1 MAVDEKLLDQTRVA
15 GARVA
20 ELECQA
26 EQAKAEYRRLVRH
39 LHLAGAS
46 MREVAG
52 ALCISHQRVHQL
64 IDDAGGARRWRRRR
78 TGAGGA
84 LVTCSFCGRGA
95 QEVDGQLV
103 AGPSVYICDRCASAA
118 VAVVTTG
125 APVSR
130 PGAPMR
136 PVEPASAE
144 QCSFCGKQRPMVQA
158 LVAGPRSLICAEC
171 LDLCQ
176 EIMAERLK
184 PQGP

>member
-1 MAVDEKLLDQTRVA
+1 MAVDAKLLAQTRA
-15 GARVA
+15 AAAQVA
-20 ELECQA
+20 EAECQA

-52 ALCISHQRVHQL
+52 ALCISHQRVQQL

-78 TGAGGA
+78 TGAGDA
-84 LVTCSFCGRGA
+84 VMCSFCGRGA
-95 QEVDGQLV
+95 QEVDGPLV
-103 AGPSVYICDRCASAA
+103 AGPSVYICDRCASEAA
-118 VAVVTTG
+118 EVVTTG
-125 APVSR
+125 APGGW

-136 PVEPASAE
+136 PVELPSVE
-144 QCSFCGKQRPMVQA
+144 PCSFCGKQRLMVQA

-184 PQGP
+184 H